1 MVRSILLTGGGRGLG
16 REMALAL
23 ARDAHRLLLTS
34 RSPDTL
40 EATAR
45 ECRDLGAAEVDYLVA
60 DLALPGEAERLADAA
75 LDRFGQIDVL
85 VNNAGLGINTVSP
98 DYLTN
103 PYRFWRSDRA
113 TIETYFAVNAIAPLI
128 LAIRLVGPMIERGW
142 GRIVADT
149 TSLDT
154 MLRTSLYG
162 GSKSALEAET
172 AVMANDLAGT
182 GVTANVLVPGGGCGS
197 RMTDEMGLPR
207 SAVLPPDIM
216 GPPMAFL
223 ASDLSDGFNGRRIP
237 ARLWAPALPP
247 LAAAALAGD
256 VLAWTGCGIQG
267 HQPEAARLSQPGQY
281 ARG

>member
-1 MVRSILLTGGGRGLG
+1 MTRRVLLTGGGRGLG

-23 ARDAHRLLLTS
+23 ARDGHALILSS

-40 EATAR
+40 EETAA
-45 ECRDLGAAEVDYLVA
+45 ECRAAGAAEVAWIEA
-60 DLALPGEAERLADAA
+60 DLAQPGEAERLADTA
-75 LDRFGQIDVL
+75 LDRFGTIDVL

-103 PYRFWRSDRA
+103 PYRFWRSDR
-113 TIETYFAVNAIAPLI
+113 TVIEHYFAVNAVAPMI

-172 AVMANDLAGT
+172 AVMANDLVGT

-207 SAVLPPDIM
+207 DAVLPPDIM

-223 ASDLSDGFNGRRIP
+223 ASDLSDGFNGRRIQ
-237 ARLWAPALPP
+237 ARLWDAALPP
-247 LAAAALAGD
+247 LEAVKAAGDVIAWTGAGIQGQQPAAAALSA
-256 VLAWTGCGIQG
+256 
-267 HQPEAARLSQPGQY
+267 PGQY
-281 ARG
+281 R